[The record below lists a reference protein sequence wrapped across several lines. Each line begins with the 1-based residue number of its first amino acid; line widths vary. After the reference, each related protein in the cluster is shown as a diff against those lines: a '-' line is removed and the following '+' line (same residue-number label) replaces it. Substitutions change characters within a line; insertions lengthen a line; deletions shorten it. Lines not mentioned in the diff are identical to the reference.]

1 MKYSDNPAALLLVPL
16 FLLVGGGV
24 AAAAV
29 IAKKKKEPQPVPVPP
44 GSFNYPYGEQPTNQP
59 TAKDAPYGANPAE
72 MIKTAQEQYKQYG
85 PGIKDAA
92 QTAYDIFKSG
102 ETPPEKPAQKSISEM
117 SSKEMSIYFE
127 QRDKTTGKKP
137 TDEEMKEYFRKLEEE
152 EAKKADAE
160 GKAKPGDLDK
170 AKKAAGPLSLVTGA
184 GKLAWAGVSGAA
196 KGVAAGVSA
205 AAPILLPLAAVAAVG
220 VAVNSYRMVQKK
232 YDKYDDLYDA
242 HRANAIIYDQGT
254 QKLNEAIA
262 TLKLAKNDLL
272 RKIENMKTIVNAV
285 TGG

>member
-29 IAKKKKEPQPVPVPP
+29 IMKKKKEGFQHPVLPNA
-44 GSFNYPYGEQPTNQP
+44 SEYPYGQQPTNQP
-59 TAKDAPYGANPAE
+59 TTHAPYGANPTE
-72 MIKTAQEQYKQYG
+72 IVKNAQEQYKKYG

-102 ETPPEKPAQKSISEM
+102 ETPPQKPAEKSLDEMNTSEM
-117 SSKEMSIYFE
+117 SVYFE
-127 QRDKTTGKKP
+127 QRAKTTGKEP
-137 TDEEMKEYFRKLEEE
+137 TDEEMKIYFRQMEEE
-152 EAKKADAE
+152 EAKKAEASGE
-160 GKAKPGDLDK
+160 AKPGDLDK

-184 GKLAWAGVSGAA
+184 AKGAWAGVSAAA

-205 AAPILLPLAAVAAVG
+205 AAPVLVPLAIVAAVG
-220 VAVNSYRMVQKK
+220 VTVNSYRMAMKK

-242 HRANAIIYDQGT
+242 YRANAITYA
-254 QKLNEAIA
+254 EATKKIKKA
-262 TLKLAKNDLL
+262 ITTMRIGKQDLL
-272 RKIENMKTIVNAV
+272 RKIENMKIIVNAV
-285 TGG
+285 AGE